1 MNEVQTYD
9 LAIIGGG
16 LAGLATAIQLGKK
29 GYKVVLFEKEKFP
42 FHKVCGEYISLESW
56 NFLES
61 IGLPLKDLD
70 LPIIRELHLTSPGGN
85 SLTTKLPLGGFGISR
100 YLLDSMLAGIAK
112 EAGVALR
119 EEARVDE
126 VQFGDSFTLTYTTK
140 GAADRKVINATLCA
154 AAYGKRSNLDVKWN
168 RDFIQNSSRR
178 FHNYVGVKYHVR
190 GNWPHDTIG
199 LHNFEGGYC
208 GISKIEGDLYCLCY
222 MTGAHQLKRFNGNL
236 RELEEGVLY
245 KNPFLKRVLQGS
257 AAAAQFPITISQI
270 NFEKKAPVERGLLLL
285 GDAAGTIPPLCGNGM
300 SMALHSS
307 KLAAGAMEDFL
318 SGRITRGEMEELY
331 QASWNRA
338 FRTRL
343 RVGRT
348 LQPLFG
354 RRRRTDLFVSLLKRL
369 PLLGALL
376 IRQTHGKPF

>member
-1 MNEVQTYD
+1 MSDNPPYD

-16 LAGLATAIQLGKK
+16 LAGLATAIQLGRK
-29 GYKVVLFEKEKFP
+29 GYKVILFEKEKFP

-61 IGLPLKDLD
+61 LGLPMKDLD
-70 LPIIRELHLTSPGGN
+70 LPIIRELHLTSPGGK
-85 SLTTKLPLGGFGISR
+85 SLTATLPLGGFGISR
-100 YLLDSMLAGIAK
+100 YRLDGMLAKIAK
-112 EAGVALR
+112 EAGVQLV
-119 EEARVDE
+119 EEAKVDDVLFDE
-126 VQFGDSFTLTYTTK
+126 SFTLTYTTK
-140 GAADRKVINATLCA
+140 GEAAKKMITATLCA

-168 RDFIQNSSRR
+168 RDFIQHSGKRTQ
-178 FHNYVGVKYHVR
+178 NYVGVKYHVR
-190 GNWPHDTIG
+190 GTWPHDTIG

-208 GISKIEGDLYCLCY
+208 GISKIEEDLYCLCY

-236 RELEEGVLY
+236 RELEKGVLY
-245 KNPFLKRVLQGS
+245 KNPFLKKVLQES
-257 AAAAQFPITISQI
+257 APAAQFPITISQI

-307 KLAAGAMEDFL
+307 KLAAGIMENFL
-318 SGRITRGEMEELY
+318 SGRVTRGEMEKMYES
-331 QASWNRA
+331 SWNKA

-343 RVGRT
+343 SVGRT

-369 PLLGALL
+369 PLLVSLL